1 MRLDK
6 DPAVGLPFVL
16 NCLYHPKTTIR
27 RATMKTFK
35 AICTAAIL
43 ALALTVPAY
52 AGDVETPG
60 KPAPSPS
67 PSKISTQESG
77 SDPTYSELTADEY
90 VTFSEF
96 ADIMWSL
103 ALML

>member
-1 MRLDK
+1 
-6 DPAVGLPFVL
+6 
-16 NCLYHPKTTIR
+16 
-27 RATMKTFK
+27 MKTFK

-60 KPAPSPS
+60 KTAPSPIPTPS
-67 PSKISTQESG
+67 PSKISTQNPDS
-77 SDPTYSELTADEY
+77 TYSERTAEEY

-96 ADIMWSL
+96 ADIVWSL

>member
-1 MRLDK
+1 
-6 DPAVGLPFVL
+6 
-16 NCLYHPKTTIR
+16 
-27 RATMKTFK
+27 MKTFK

-43 ALALTVPAY
+43 ALALTAPAY

-60 KPAPSPS
+60 KTAPSPSPS
-67 PSKISTQESG
+67 PSKISTQGPS
-77 SDPTYSELTADEY
+77 TYSELTAEEY

-96 ADIMWSL
+96 ADIVWSL

>member
-1 MRLDK
+1 
-6 DPAVGLPFVL
+6 
-16 NCLYHPKTTIR
+16 
-27 RATMKTFK
+27 MKTFK

-60 KPAPSPS
+60 KTAPSPS
-67 PSKISTQESG
+67 PSKISTQ
-77 SDPTYSELTADEY
+77 DPDSTYSERTAEEY

-96 ADIMWSL
+96 ADIVWSL